1 VGCFIHKGGCIMK
14 RNPVIPFILIMVFGI
29 VLVFILSFKGLGDG
43 KELAKGTDKGAG
55 SQTETASA
63 KPEDIYK
70 STCIGC
76 HGDQYQGV
84 VGPSLKGVGSKVTV
98 AQIKQFITKGKGNM
112 PPGLVPEAQAQAM
125 AEWVSKIK

>member
-1 VGCFIHKGGCIMK
+1 MK
-14 RNPVIPFILIMVFGI
+14 RNPVIPYILVMVFGI
-29 VLVFILSFKGLGDG
+29 VLVFVLSFKGLGDM
-43 KELAKGTDKGAG
+43 KEVAKDSGGESSSKT
-55 SQTETASA
+55 TEVAAT

-84 VGPSLKGVGSKVTV
+84 VGPSLKGVGSKYTK
-98 AQIKQFITKGKGNM
+98 AQIVQFITKGKGNM
-112 PPGLVPEAQAQAM
+112 PAGLVPQEQAEAM